1 MEEFA
6 FIESNIWAVYVVSAL
21 ICALFLRKAYARESD
36 IARKLGLAMLM
47 NFLMILFY
55 SVNLMVDY
63 PLVQSLGCSIAFIFL
78 DLMLYFYLEYVIT
91 YVGWENRYPQWIR
104 LATIA
109 YLVVD
114 SIFMLIN
121 PFRTITLSYH
131 AVPLGNGMI
140 LTYEP
145 HLVFYV
151 HMVFNVI
158 LIIGTIVLLLLKCRE
173 TPKAYLNRYYGPI
186 YSMILALVFYVTYLV
201 GIFPAHMDLT
211 PILYV
216 IVGLMLYFYT
226 FNYLRSVTLSIT
238 RNMIFEHLQDPIIL
252 FDYEGMLVDHS
263 VYLEKMMP
271 DQYLINGKLT
281 LNEFMSN
288 SSFPGLANTSVDQ
301 EFDWTFVEDGK
312 PRIMECQ
319 FSCMKDTEGRLIG
332 KLFVFH
338 DVTANRQ
345 TFFELEN
352 SMLYDSVTGFFN
364 KQSFYTQMP
373 QWDDDEYWPTSVVVC
388 NVDGMRAINEAYGTE
403 YGDGVM
409 KQIARYIRR
418 RAGDN
423 AFCAKLDNGDIV
435 IVFERTSDADAS
447 EIMDNVREE
456 LLDFY
461 DHMPVSVS
469 LEYGIATKDN
479 AIVTMEKLL
488 QDARTSM
495 QNKKMLKER
504 SASSSLVNSLK
515 QTLAESDF
523 QTEEHVERT
532 RKMAA
537 RLGREMGLS
546 DAIIGRLELL
556 AALHDIGKVA
566 IPQDII
572 KKRGKLTAE
581 ERKVIEQHTV
591 KGYRIAKSSPE
602 LAEIA
607 DGILCHHEKWDG
619 TGYPNALKGEEIPLI
634 ARIIAAVDSHDVMVN
649 DRPYHKGMPEQDA
662 IAELRRCSG
671 TQFDPTVVEVF
682 TKMLEREELRDEEGK
697 PFDYISAAE
706 EYKAQ
711 QETAKK
717 SDDKNGETAG
727 QSEVKGNADD
737 EQSDDDIDIRRLLAE

>member
-1 MEEFA
+1 M
-6 FIESNIWAVYVVSAL
+6 IDSTIWGLYVVA
-21 ICALFLRKAYARESD
+21 ALFSAYFLLKAYRRDSK
-36 IARKLGLAMLM
+36 IARKLGIAMLM

-55 SVNLMVDY
+55 SLNLLINY
-63 PLVQSLGCSIAFIFL
+63 PLIQSMGCSIAFIFL
-78 DLMLYFYLEYVIT
+78 DLMLYYYLEYVVS
-91 YVGWENRYPQWIR
+91 YVGWEFRFPQWLRVGI
-104 LATIA
+104 LA
-109 YLVVD
+109 YLAVD
-114 SIFMLIN
+114 SVFMLIN
-121 PFRTITLSYH
+121 PFTEITLTYRGE
-131 AVPLGNGMI
+131 PFGDGMI
-140 LTYEP
+140 LTYTP
-145 HLVFYV
+145 HLIFYV
-151 HMVFNVI
+151 HMTYNI
-158 LIIGTIVLLLLKCRE
+158 LLIIITIGMLLKKCDE
-173 TPKAYLNRYYGPI
+173 TPKAYLNRYQGPI
-186 YSMILALVFYVTYLV
+186 VGMIMALIFYVTYLV
-201 GIFPAHMDLT
+201 GLFPAHIDMT

-216 IVGLMLYFYT
+216 IVGLLLYFYN
-226 FNYLRSVTLSIT
+226 FNYLRSSTLAIT
-238 RNMIFEHLQDPIIL
+238 RNMIFEHLTDPIIL

-271 DQYLINGKLT
+271 DLRFVNGRMT
-281 LNEFMSN
+281 IDEFV
-288 SSFPGLANTSVDQ
+288 SSQLFLGLSGIENDQ
-301 EFDWTFVEDGK
+301 EFDWTYEEGGK
-312 PRIMECQ
+312 QKIMECQ
-319 FSCMKDTEGRLIG
+319 FSCLKDEESRIIG

-338 DVTANRQ
+338 DVTTNRQ
-345 TFFELEN
+345 TFFELEK
-352 SMLYDSVTGFFN
+352 SMLYDAVTGFYN
-364 KQSFYTQMP
+364 KQSFYNQMP
-373 QWDDDEYWPTSVVVC
+373 QWNDDEYWPVSIVIC

-418 RAGDN
+418 RAGED
-423 AFCAKLDNGDIV
+423 AFCAKLDNGDIAV
-435 IVFERTSDADAS
+435 VFERTSDADAT

-456 LLDFY
+456 ILDFY
-461 DHMPVSVS
+461 DQMPVS

-479 AIVTMEKLL
+479 GESSVEKLL

-495 QNKKMLKER
+495 QNKKMLKEK

-572 KKRGKLTAE
+572 KKKGKLTAE
-581 ERKVIEQHTV
+581 ERIVIEQHTV

-649 DRPYHKGMPEQDA
+649 DRPYHKGMPEKEA

-671 TQFDPTVVEVF
+671 TQFDPHVVEIF
-682 TKMLEREELRDEEGK
+682 TRMLEREDLEEKDRDPETVKKDLEK
-697 PFDYISAAE
+697 TQEMVPISE
-706 EYKAQ
+706 
-711 QETAKK
+711 
-717 SDDKNGETAG
+717 
-727 QSEVKGNADD
+727 SE
-737 EQSDDDIDIRRLLAE
+737 ITIRRLLAE

>member
-1 MEEFA
+1 
-6 FIESNIWAVYVVSAL
+6 
-21 ICALFLRKAYARESD
+21 
-36 IARKLGLAMLM
+36 
-47 NFLMILFY
+47 
-55 SVNLMVDY
+55 
-63 PLVQSLGCSIAFIFL
+63 
-78 DLMLYFYLEYVIT
+78 
-91 YVGWENRYPQWIR
+91 
-104 LATIA
+104 
-109 YLVVD
+109 
-114 SIFMLIN
+114 
-121 PFRTITLSYH
+121 
-131 AVPLGNGMI
+131 
-140 LTYEP
+140 
-145 HLVFYV
+145 
-151 HMVFNVI
+151 
-158 LIIGTIVLLLLKCRE
+158 
-173 TPKAYLNRYYGPI
+173 
-186 YSMILALVFYVTYLV
+186 
-201 GIFPAHMDLT
+201 
-211 PILYV
+211 
-216 IVGLMLYFYT
+216 
-226 FNYLRSVTLSIT
+226 
-238 RNMIFEHLQDPIIL
+238 
-252 FDYEGMLVDHS
+252 
-263 VYLEKMMP
+263 
-271 DQYLINGKLT
+271 
-281 LNEFMSN
+281 
-288 SSFPGLANTSVDQ
+288 
-301 EFDWTFVEDGK
+301 
-312 PRIMECQ
+312 
-319 FSCMKDTEGRLIG
+319 
-332 KLFVFH
+332 
-338 DVTANRQ
+338 
-345 TFFELEN
+345 
-352 SMLYDSVTGFFN
+352 VTGFFN

-469 LEYGIATKDN
+469 LEYGIATKDS
-479 AIVTMEKLL
+479 AVVTMEKLL

-572 KKRGKLTAE
+572 KKRGKLTPE

-671 TQFDPTVVEVF
+671 TQFDPTIVEVF
-682 TKMLEREELRDEEGK
+682 TRMLEREELHEEDGL
-697 PFDYISAAE
+697 PISSAALSAPDTAQPAAE
-706 EYKAQ
+706 MKA
-711 QETAKK
+711 EDNA
-717 SDDKNGETAG
+717 DKTTEWPATEGNDSAG
-727 QSEVKGNADD
+727 QAD
-737 EQSDDDIDIRRLLAE
+737 EDIDIRRLLAE